1 MNEKEI
7 LDKYIKNGKVNHS
20 YLIETNYKDRK
31 EISNI
36 VIDQIIE
43 KTNSKTDSKKM
54 LLDGDLLYVDT
65 ELQNIKKEEILD
77 LKEKLNTASIYNGI
91 RIYVIMEAEKLN
103 ASSSNTLLKF
113 LEEPSDNIY
122 AILITSNKNK
132 VLETIRSRCI
142 SIIINNN
149 IIDLFEKEE
158 EYIDFIF
165 KFVDLIENKKEKSI
179 AYISNIM
186 PKEYI
191 ERDKIREILLDLYTV
206 YDEVLHRKYDINNDL
221 FNKYQS
227 VIENISKINTI
238 NELNRKMLS
247 IDNNKNKMNYN
258 TNLKLSLYNFIIE
271 MSGVDLND

>member
-1 MNEKEI
+1 MNEQEI

-31 EISNI
+31 EIANI

-54 LLDGDLLYVDT
+54 LLDGDLLYIET

-77 LKEKLNTASIYNGI
+77 LKEKLNTSSIYNGI
-91 RIYVIMEAEKLN
+91 RIYVILEAEKLN

-142 SIIINNN
+142 SIKINNN
-149 IIDLFEKEE
+149 IIDLFEKDDS
-158 EYIDFIF
+158 YIDFIF
-165 KFVDLIENKKEKSI
+165 KFVDLIETKKEKSI
-179 AYISNIM
+179 AYISSII

-191 ERDKIREILLDLYTV
+191 DRDKIKEIFLDLYTV
-206 YDEVLHRKYDINNDL
+206 YDEVLHRKYDINNEL
-221 FNKYQS
+221 FDNYQTI
-227 VIENISKINTI
+227 IENISKTNTI
-238 NELNRKMLS
+238 NELNRKMIS
-247 IDNNKNKMNYN
+247 IDNNKNKLNYN
-258 TNLKLSLYNFIIE
+258 TNLKLSIYNFIIE

>member
-7 LDKYIKNGKVNHS
+7 FDKYIKNGKVNHS

-247 IDNNKNKMNYN
+247 IDNNKNKLNYN
-258 TNLKLSLYNFIIE
+258 TNLKLSIYNFIIE

>member
-31 EISNI
+31 EIADI
-36 VIDQIIE
+36 VINQIIE
-43 KTNSKTDSKKM
+43 KTDSNTNLKKM
-54 LLDGDLLYVDT
+54 LLDGDLLYIET

-77 LKEKLNTASIYNGI
+77 LKEKLNTSSIYNGL
-91 RIYVIMEAEKLN
+91 RIYVILEAEKLN

-122 AILITSNKNK
+122 AVLITINKNK

-142 SIIINNN
+142 GIKINNN
-149 IIDLFEKEE
+149 IIELLEKDND
-158 EYIDFIF
+158 YIDFIF

-179 AYISNIM
+179 AYISSIF
-186 PKEYI
+186 PKEFI
-191 ERDKIREILLDLYTV
+191 DRDKIKEIFLDLYTI

-221 FNKYQS
+221 FNKYQLI
-227 VIENISKINTI
+227 IEKISNSNTI

>member
-31 EISNI
+31 EIVSK

-43 KTNSKTDSKKM
+43 KTNSQTNFKKM
-54 LLDGDLLYVDT
+54 LLDGDLIYIETD
-65 ELQNIKKEEILD
+65 LQNIKKEEILD
-77 LKEKLNTASIYNGI
+77 LKEKLNTSSIYNGI
-91 RIYVIMEAEKLN
+91 RIYVILEAEKLN

-113 LEEPSDNIY
+113 LEEPNDDIY

-142 SIIINNN
+142 SIKINNN

-158 EYIDFIF
+158 EYIEFIF
-165 KFVDLIENKKEKSI
+165 KFVDLIENKKEKFI
-179 AYISNIM
+179 AYISKIM

-206 YDEVLHRKYDINNDL
+206 YDEVLHRKYDINNEL
-221 FNKYQS
+221 FSKYQS
-227 VIENISKINTI
+227 IIEKISNNNTI

-247 IDNNKNKMNYN
+247 IDSNKNKLNYN
-258 TNLKLSLYNFIIE
+258 TNLKLSIYNFIIE